1 MIMTR
6 DKAFKQAV
14 RQRMAETGEPFTVAR
29 RATAEAGEAEPTGPL
44 TRSAGP
50 VADEAMPPGPPLAY
64 VARESQTSMPSTS
77 SASLTPPS

>member
-29 RATAEAGEAEPTGPL
+29 RATAEAGAEPPD
-44 TRSAGP
+44 R
-50 VADEAMPPGPPLAY
+50 
-64 VARESQTSMPSTS
+64 
-77 SASLTPPS
+77 